1 MVRTY
6 PPTTGPPSAFACRAT
21 WATKTPNIFPESS
34 SQTAGTITVKAAV
47 LGMEAFEAERRDHS
61 RRRPAAFY
69 RFSREAEQKRCVRQI
84 GGGKPP
90 LSAPLKNPE
99 TKQKFFVLE

>member
-47 LGMEAFEAERRDHS
+47 LGTEAFEAERRDHS

-69 RFSREAEQKRCVRQI
+69 RFSREAEEKRWVRQI
-84 GGGKPP
+84 GGEKPP
-90 LSAPLKNPE
+90 PVAPPNRSE
-99 TKQKFFVLE
+99 THKTVPCA